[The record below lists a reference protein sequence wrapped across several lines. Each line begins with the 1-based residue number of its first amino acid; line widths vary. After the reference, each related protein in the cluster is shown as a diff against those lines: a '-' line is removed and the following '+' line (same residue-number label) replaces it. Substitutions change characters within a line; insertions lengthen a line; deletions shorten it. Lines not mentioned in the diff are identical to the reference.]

1 MFCASTR
8 PRYQVSVYRN
18 TGPLVLN
25 MKPDNGKKKVTWS
38 FLDLCLRS
46 FTSEILG
53 SAVAWWSRSQIQR
66 SGYTQEAVA
75 TTQHDGIFFTG
86 TLKNHCQPTP
96 EI

>member
-25 MKPDNGKKKVTWS
+25 TKPSKRKKKVTWS
-38 FLDLCLRS
+38 FLDLRLRS

-53 SAVAWWSRSQIQR
+53 STVAWWSRSRIQR
-66 SGYTQEAVA
+66 SDYTQEAVA
-75 TTQHDGIFFTG
+75 PSQHD
-86 TLKNHCQPTP
+86 
-96 EI
+96 

>member
-25 MKPDNGKKKVTWS
+25 MKPSKGKKKVTWS
-38 FLDLCLRS
+38 FLGLRLRS
-46 FTSEILG
+46 FKSETLG
-53 SAVAWWSRSQIQR
+53 SAVAWWSRSRIQR

-75 TTQHDGIFFTG
+75 PSQHD
-86 TLKNHCQPTP
+86 
-96 EI
+96 

>member
-25 MKPDNGKKKVTWS
+25 MKPSKGKKKVTRS
-38 FLDLCLRS
+38 FLDLRLRS

-53 SAVAWWSRSQIQR
+53 SAVARWSRSRIQR
-66 SGYTQEAVA
+66 SGYTQKVVA
-75 TTQHDGIFFTG
+75 PSQH
-86 TLKNHCQPTP
+86 
-96 EI
+96 E